1 MDRLLRWLEPPIH
14 IFMWLGLVAGF
25 LMMAHVSAD
34 VAGRAFFRP
43 LIGTTEIVSGYY
55 MIAVAYLPWA
65 LIARNDEHIAV
76 ELFTRHLPRAVL
88 IWLEAAVKILTI
100 VYLAVFVWQTWF
112 RALQQMAAGEALQ
125 VGGYLEVWP
134 SRFFLP
140 LAGGLMLL
148 YLALRVACDLR
159 DAVRG
164 QKQAG
169 EQGS

>member
-1 MDRLLRWLEPPIH
+1 MDRLLKWLEPPIH
-14 IFMWLGLVAGF
+14 IFMWVGLVAGF

-65 LIARNDEHIAV
+65 FIARNDEHIAV
-76 ELFTRHLPRAVL
+76 DLFTRQIPGSVM
-88 IWLEAAVKILTI
+88 IWLDVFVKVLTI
-100 VYLAVFVWQTWF
+100 VYLSVFVWQTWF

-125 VGGYLEVWP
+125 VGGGYLAVWP

-140 LAGGLMLL
+140 LAGGLMLF
-148 YLALRVACDLR
+148 YLAVRVVRDVR
-159 DAVRG
+159 DAIRR
-164 QKQAG
+164 
-169 EQGS
+169 